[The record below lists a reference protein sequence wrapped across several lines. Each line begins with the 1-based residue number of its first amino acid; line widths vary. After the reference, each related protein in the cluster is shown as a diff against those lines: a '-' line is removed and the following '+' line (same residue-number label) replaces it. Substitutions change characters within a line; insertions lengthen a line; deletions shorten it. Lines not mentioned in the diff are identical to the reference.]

1 MLMTVGFPQNDLKEE
16 PTGAVQTAWG
26 SYCLKTASTTPEM
39 QNASGLGWR
48 CGGVVVL
55 NDELT
60 QSDTREPGTPAGVS
74 QRIRRDRVT
83 EVFMRRSLSVNAM
96 QVKNF
101 TIFSTEGAFY
111 WPK

>member
-1 MLMTVGFPQNDLKEE
+1 MLMTVGFPQTIERRADWRNANCL
-16 PTGAVQTAWG
+16 G
-26 SYCLKTASTTPEM
+26 SLPLEIASTTPEM

-48 CGGVVVL
+48 CGGVVVS

-60 QSDTREPGTPAGVS
+60 QSDTREPETPAGVS

-83 EVFMRRSLSVNAM
+83 EVFMRPSLAVNTI

-101 TIFSTEGAFY
+101 TIFSTEGAFC